1 MPKVDKGSDF
11 RTIFS
16 PKTIQKLQESYYDVY
31 QMTFGVY
38 IKSSGWPIYSRTLCT
53 THDTSS
59 HRPKNAKQLQEHG
72 KTNP

>member
-1 MPKVDKGSDF
+1 MRPPFSQSCPLEKFPTQISLSDPFLSVD
-11 RTIFS
+11 
-16 PKTIQKLQESYYDVY
+16 
-31 QMTFGVY
+31 
-38 IKSSGWPIYSRTLCT
+38 IKSSGWPIYSRTVRT